1 MPIPTLRITSKTA
14 KMSLRC
20 GRWVQI
26 ILAFGLGL
34 VQCENLNKERVTGP
48 RTPTDAVDD
57 DEGAMLD
64 ARNTATP
71 CACEDGFPSVQL
83 QSKYKAMVYG
93 MHMCYDMRSVIEI
106 NVCF

>member
-1 MPIPTLRITSKTA
+1 MTLTRSSPPRISLRTFLSEMTMPIPTFRITSKTA

-48 RTPTDAVDD
+48 RTPIDAVDND
-57 DEGAMLD
+57 AGAMLD
-64 ARNTATP
+64 AGNTATP
-71 CACEDGFPSVQL
+71 CARGDGFPSV
-83 QSKYKAMVYG
+83 
-93 MHMCYDMRSVIEI
+93 
-106 NVCF
+106 